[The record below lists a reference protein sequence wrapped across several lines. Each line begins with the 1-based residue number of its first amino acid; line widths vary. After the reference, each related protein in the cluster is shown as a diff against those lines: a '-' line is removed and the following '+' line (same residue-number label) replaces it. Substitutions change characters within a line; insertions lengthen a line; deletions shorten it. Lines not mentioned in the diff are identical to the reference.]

1 MREAVGSSP
10 SVSTTSLRTAYRSQR
25 LFCKSHFS
33 LILSQLLSESN
44 PLSLGFDSVFYF
56 DWGIF
61 FCQCYHVATDGISF
75 AATFLQKS
83 LLTHSVAAPLRI
95 EPAIAGLRFG
105 FFILIGASF
114 FVNASRVV
122 ADCVSFATAFSYLKQ
137 TPSLIRSVAPPSPAK
152 PTALRGPQI
161 QAAHRLRHAFFAK
174 ADGARIP
181 LRLLFRKRSRCTFA
195 ARL

>member
-1 MREAVGSSP
+1 MHPHNAMHPLKPRGVHCIKIREI
-10 SVSTTSLRTAYRSQR
+10 
-25 LFCKSHFS
+25 CH
-33 LILSQLLSESN
+33 
-44 PLSLGFDSVFYF
+44 
-56 DWGIF
+56 
-61 FCQCYHVATDGISF
+61 
-75 AATFLQKS
+75 
-83 LLTHSVAAPLRI
+83 
-95 EPAIAGLRFG
+95 
-105 FFILIGASF
+105 
-114 FVNASRVV
+114 VV